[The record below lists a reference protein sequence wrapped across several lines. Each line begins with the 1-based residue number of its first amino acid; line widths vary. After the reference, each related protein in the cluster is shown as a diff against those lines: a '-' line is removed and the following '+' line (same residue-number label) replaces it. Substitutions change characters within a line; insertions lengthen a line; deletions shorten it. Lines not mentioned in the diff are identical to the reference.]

1 MGCLVYRPKALNR
14 GFEPG
19 GREGKSFVS
28 WWARIGVEG
37 KGSWVVTFFT
47 PPRSCWWIEGI
58 VIGVEVEEEEKRWRV
73 VGGPGGD
80 YGPFYERVACPKP
93 RSVQATKTAD
103 HFGTFV
109 VLVNLTSLVGL

>member
-1 MGCLVYRPKALNR
+1 MYRPKALDH

-19 GREGKSFVS
+19 GQEGKSFVS

-58 VIGVEVEEEEKRWRV
+58 VIGVEVEEEEKRW
-73 VGGPGGD
+73 
-80 YGPFYERVACPKP
+80 
-93 RSVQATKTAD
+93 
-103 HFGTFV
+103 
-109 VLVNLTSLVGL
+109 